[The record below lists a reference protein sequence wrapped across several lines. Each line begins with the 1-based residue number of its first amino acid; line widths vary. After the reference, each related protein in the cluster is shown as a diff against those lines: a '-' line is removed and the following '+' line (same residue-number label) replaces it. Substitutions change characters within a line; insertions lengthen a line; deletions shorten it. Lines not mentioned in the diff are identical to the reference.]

1 MKHSPRD
8 TGQAM
13 HRVRVG
19 MTGLAT
25 VLVLIGLAS
34 AVFNSAS
41 DDPAGNLTAQQAMTN
56 AALGNS
62 TNEPLAELGV
72 APTVT
77 TNQANAR

>member
-1 MKHSPRD
+1 
-8 TGQAM
+8 M

-19 MTGLAT
+19 MTGLAS

-41 DDPAGNLTAQQAMTN
+41 DDPASN
-56 AALGNS
+56 ATVTQTLENRALGNDAEA
-62 TNEPLAELGV
+62 NEPLAEIGV

-77 TNQANAR
+77 TNAN